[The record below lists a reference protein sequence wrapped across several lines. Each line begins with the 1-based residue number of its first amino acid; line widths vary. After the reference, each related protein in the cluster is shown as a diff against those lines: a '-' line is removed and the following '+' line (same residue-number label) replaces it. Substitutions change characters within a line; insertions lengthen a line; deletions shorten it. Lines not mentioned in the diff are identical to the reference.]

1 MTDLLYE
8 AIARIARREESARS
22 WAALGVVTEVHTSVL
37 AGDDHA
43 VTLTLRD
50 SGVVVP
56 RVPIAVGAL
65 GFVATPAVGDL
76 VVVVFADGDPHGGVV
91 VGRLHHRDLA
101 PPAHAAGQLVLA
113 LPPGEVSPAIEA
125 LADPAGPELTLRV
138 GDTTVEVTGRT
149 ATLTIGDATLEVD
162 GNSPPRVTIS
172 AGEAT
177 ITMTGSGDLTLEG
190 SGNVTIKA
198 AATLALEGQGKVR
211 ISGGLVEV
219 N

>member
-1 MTDLLYE
+1 MTELLYE
-8 AIARIARREESARS
+8 AIARIARHEEAARS
-22 WAALGVVTEVHTSVL
+22 WVAFGVVTEVHTAVL

-43 VTLTLRD
+43 VTLRLRD

-65 GFVATPAVGDL
+65 GFVATPAAGDL
-76 VVVVFADGDPHGGVV
+76 VIVVFGDGDPHGGVV
-91 VGRLHHRDLA
+91 VGRLHHRDLP

-113 LPPGEVSPAIEA
+113 LPPGDSSPAIEA
-125 LADPAGPELTLRV
+125 LADPGTPEVTLRV

-149 ATLTIGDATLEVD
+149 ATITIGDATLQVD
-162 GNSPPRVTIS
+162 GNSPGAITIS

-177 ITMTGSGDLTLEG
+177 VTLSGNGDLTLEA
-190 SGNVTIKA
+190 SRNLTLKA
-198 AATLALEGQGKVR
+198 AANLVIEGQGRVT

>member
-1 MTDLLYE
+1 MLYD
-8 AIARIARREESARS
+8 AIARIARHEEAARS
-22 WAALGVVTEVHTSVL
+22 WAGMGVVTEVHTSVL

-43 VTLTLRD
+43 VTLRLRD

-76 VVVVFADGDPHGGVV
+76 VIVVFADGDPHAGVV

-101 PPAHAAGQLVLA
+101 PPGHAAGQLVLA
-113 LPPGEVSPAIEA
+113 LPPGDASPAVEA
-125 LADPAGPELTLRV
+125 LADPATPEVTLRV

-149 ATLTIGDATLEVD
+149 ATITIGEATLEVD
-162 GNSPPRVTIS
+162 GNKPPRITIS
-172 AGEAT
+172 SGEAT
-177 ITMTGSGDLTLEG
+177 LTLSGNGDVTLEASKDLTL
-190 SGNVTIKA
+190 KA
-198 AATLALEGQGKVR
+198 AANLVLEGQARVTV
-211 ISGGLVEV
+211 SGGIVEV